1 MWRGFVMC
9 LEPLPLAVG
18 QEKLPPEQRAIR
30 TALPLEARWSCRQGH
45 GERPAIGNRAKMNLT
60 NYDSN

>member
-18 QEKLPPEQRAIR
+18 QEKLPPEQRATR
-30 TALPLEARWSCRQGH
+30 TALPSEARSSCEQGH
-45 GERPAIGNRAKMNLT
+45 AKRPAIGNPDKMDLT
-60 NYDSN
+60 TCKTN

>member
-1 MWRGFVMC
+1 MVR
-9 LEPLPLAVG
+9 ESLPFAIG
-18 QEKLPPEQRAIR
+18 QEKLPPEQRATR

-45 GERPAIGNRAKMNLT
+45 GERPAIGNRVKMNLT